1 MRQYTDVYGFAVDAD
16 GQGARLDYT
25 DTTTHHPGTIHV
37 SAGQMHALV
46 AEMDAK
52 TVTTTTQEGT

>member
-1 MRQYTDVYGFAVDAD
+1 MRRPYTDVYHFVVDPD

-25 DTTTHHPGTIHV
+25 DTHTRHPGIIHV

-46 AEMDAK
+46 DEMDAK
-52 TVTTTTQEGT
+52 AVTATQENE